1 MSETPKV
8 VFDTQ
13 VFLRALINPRS
24 ACGRLIF
31 EQNADYILYTAAQID
46 NEVIEVL
53 GRSSIREKFPQ
64 ITDRT
69 VQLVKTVLDQ
79 AYRVTVK
86 ADDIELICRDP
97 KDDIFLACAKLAQA
111 DYLVSEDKDL
121 LVLQQHYST
130 KIVNVAAFL
139 TMLETT
145 SAN

>member
-31 EQNADYILYTAAQID
+31 EQSADYILYTADQID

-53 GRSSIREKFPQ
+53 GRSLIREKFPQ

-69 VQLVKTVLDQ
+69 VQLVKTVLEQ
-79 AYRVTVK
+79 AHRVTVNSG
-86 ADDIELICRDP
+86 DVEPICRDS
-97 KDDIFLACAKLAQA
+97 KDDIFLACAKVAQA

-121 LVLQQHYST
+121 LVLQRHYNT

-139 TMLETT
+139 TMLETI